1 MTDRDPTL
9 TFAPA
14 GRGGRTGGVSLVGA
28 GPGDPELLTLRGY
41 RRLRSAHVVLHDR
54 LVAAEIVALAPAS
67 AQRVYVGKQRDRHP
81 VAQAR
86 INELLIDYARR
97 GLRVVRL
104 KGGDPFIFGRGG
116 EELEELMAAGVPFE
130 VVPGVTAASGCA
142 AYAGI
147 PLTHRDHAQSCVFV
161 TGHRKADGALALDY
175 FDQLARPQQTV
186 VFYMGLAGIEHLVSG
201 LLEHGAPAER
211 PAAVV
216 QQGTTAAQRVVAGRL
231 DALPGLV
238 REAGLRAPTLVVVGE
253 VVRLR
258 EHLAWFDPTAG
269 DAAAAGWSTVQG

>member
-1 MTDRDPTL
+1 MTDQDPTL

-14 GRGGRTGGVSLVGA
+14 GYGGRTGAVSLVGA
-28 GPGDPELLTLRGY
+28 GPGDPDLLTLRGY
-41 RRLRSAHVVLHDR
+41 RRLRAADVVLHDR

-67 AQRVYVGKQRDRHP
+67 AQRIYVGKQRDRHP
-81 VAQAR
+81 VPQSR
-86 INELLIDYARR
+86 INALLIDYARR

-161 TGHRKADGALALDY
+161 TGHRKANGELALD

-186 VFYMGLAGIEHLVSG
+186 VFYMGLAGIDRLVAG
-201 LLEHGAPAER
+201 LLAHGAPSER

-238 REAGLRAPTLVVVGE
+238 RDAGLRAPTLIVVGE

-258 EHLAWFDPTAG
+258 ERLAWFDPATAEN
-269 DAAAAGWSTVQG
+269 AVAGWSTAQG